1 MAGFVQIIE
10 FDTSHI
16 DEVRMLGEKFAEER
30 QAEGLAMAVKATVTA
45 DRDRPNHYLN
55 IVEFPSYEVAMQNS
69 GRPATGEFAARL
81 ADLCDGPPTFHN
93 LDVITTMQ
101 S

>member
-16 DEVRMLGEKFAEER
+16 DEVRMLGEKFADER
-30 QAEGLAMAVKATVTA
+30 RAEGLAAAVRAVVTA

-55 IVEFPSYEVAMQNS
+55 IVHFPSYEVAMENS
-69 GRPATGEFAARL
+69 ARKSTTEFAARL
-81 ADLCDGPPTFHN
+81 AELCDGAPVFHN
-93 LDVITTMQ
+93 LDVIDTIE